1 VGAGEEL
8 RCRGKAVY
16 VKNQKGGTTMMKF
29 RFYKRNSPYASR
41 QKIAFQDDYYKEQE
55 LSLAEYG
62 SLLGILTS
70 LRECG
75 ELEVDISSLPDP
87 PFSPELTLTLKNSKY
102 YLEVAA
108 QAPLFEEMWKVVVL
122 RERELTHLFIV
133 KLLHFTRRLKWGRV
147 EEEEEKSTEVSE
159 VSSEVVA

>member
-1 VGAGEEL
+1 
-8 RCRGKAVY
+8 
-16 VKNQKGGTTMMKF
+16 MMKF

-87 PFSPELTLTLKNSKY
+87 PFSPELTLTLRNGKY
-102 YLEVAA
+102 YIKISCT
-108 QAPLFEEMWKVVVL
+108 PNLFEEIWKVLVL
-122 RERELTHLFIV
+122 REREITHLFVINV
-133 KLLHFTRRLKWGRV
+133 LHFSRALRWGRV
-147 EEEEEKSTEVSE
+147 EEKSTEVSE
-159 VSSEVVA
+159 VSCEVVA